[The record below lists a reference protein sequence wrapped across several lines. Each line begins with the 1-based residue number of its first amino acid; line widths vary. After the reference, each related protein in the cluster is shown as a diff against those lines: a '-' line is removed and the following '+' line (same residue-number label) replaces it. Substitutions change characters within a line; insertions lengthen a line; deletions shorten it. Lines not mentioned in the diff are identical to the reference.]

1 MILNKLKT
9 NTTMTK
15 IRKEIDYT
23 KTASRPIGYSLPW
36 QAQELEVSHTA
47 SFGQI
52 EPCNL
57 YLTAIAKAVQEFVV
71 EECSGNSYSEQRLMN
86 KIEAARLL
94 FGDERQ
100 SLKAIRGIKF

>member
-1 MILNKLKT
+1 
-9 NTTMTK
+9 MTK
-15 IRKEIDYT
+15 IRKEIDCT

-36 QAQELEVSHTA
+36 QAQELEVSPTT

-57 YLTAIAKAVQEFVV
+57 YLTAIFKAFKEFVCD
-71 EECSGNSYSEQRLMN
+71 EIENNFSPEGKLMS